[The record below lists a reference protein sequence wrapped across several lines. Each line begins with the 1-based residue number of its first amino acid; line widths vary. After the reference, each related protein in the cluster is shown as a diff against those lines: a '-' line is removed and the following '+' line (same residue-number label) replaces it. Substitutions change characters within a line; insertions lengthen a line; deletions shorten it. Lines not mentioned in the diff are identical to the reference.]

1 MTASEDPKGSGDH
14 YEENQ
19 NHSIESLSH
28 HEMRLVDVWT
38 LNDFTISGEIPEE
51 SKLKKK
57 SHWNLEERGY
67 FLHGGRAVSEIV
79 SCM

>member
-57 SHWNLEERGY
+57 KVSLEP
-67 FLHGGRAVSEIV
+67 GGKGLLLTWWQNS
-79 SCM
+79 